1 MPESGFK
8 HEEKR
13 AEILSGHLVA
23 SLQCALQ
30 KALCPPLNL
39 LSTSDV
45 SDDQTED
52 LSLFM
57 KEILRLQV
65 HFSYRLVVKIFA
77 TSTTSVSGTL
87 SIFNLPNRKGICG
100 NTNWGGHG
108 NMFWN
113 HL

>member
-1 MPESGFK
+1 M
-8 HEEKR
+8 R
-13 AEILSGHLVA
+13 GHLVA

-57 KEILRLQV
+57 KEILKFFMKEILRLRV